1 MQAVFIEPL
10 SSASL
15 VWGIGEKEKSRT
27 DMDPGL
33 R

>member
-1 MQAVFIEPL
+1 MPAIFTEPL

-15 VWGIGEKEKSRT
+15 VWGIGEEEESRT

-33 R
+33 Q